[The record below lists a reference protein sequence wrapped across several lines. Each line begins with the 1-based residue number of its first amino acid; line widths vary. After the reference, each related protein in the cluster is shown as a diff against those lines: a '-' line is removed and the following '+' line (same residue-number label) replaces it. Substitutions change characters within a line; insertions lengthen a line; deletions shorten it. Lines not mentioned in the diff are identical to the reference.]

1 MKRLWIGHPKP
12 TTCMKCKST
21 NDMWL
26 VTETISMPSTLIVSL
41 PSVPD
46 DTAPDITVNLNLG
59 DGWNY
64 TLIAAADNK
73 PEIHWT
79 CVFKRP
85 NSPTWYLYDDCGI
98 TCDNSTSTRVH
109 PLRPGREGGPPR
121 PSGGYRRTRLIYQ
134 LTALVRPE
142 AKLARPSSEHGVATD
157 RASPGKGERPDCPP
171 LVGSP
176 SSYVQTDNTDADKPP
191 RGTLTPQQRKQIA
204 ANKSAA
210 LARLNL
216 RKESQQT
223 DCEPATHHMG
233 WSDAVLVESSS
244 DDDANLLVN
253 HAKKAEERTK
263 RKAAA
268 QLARERAR
276 TKKLQSQLNI

>member
-1 MKRLWIGHPKP
+1 
-12 TTCMKCKST
+12 
-21 NDMWL
+21 
-26 VTETISMPSTLIVSL
+26 MPSTLIVSL

-85 NSPTWYLYDDCGI
+85 NRPTWYLYDDCGI

-109 PLRPGREGGPPR
+109 PLIPGREGGPPR

-142 AKLARPSSEHGVATD
+142 AELARPSSEHGVATD

-176 SSYVQTDNTDADKPP
+176 LSYVQTDNTDADKPP

-204 ANKSAA
+204 ANKTAA

-223 DCEPATHHMG
+223 DCEPATHHTG

>member
-1 MKRLWIGHPKP
+1 
-12 TTCMKCKST
+12 
-21 NDMWL
+21 
-26 VTETISMPSTLIVSL
+26 MPSTLIVSL

-46 DTAPDITVNLNLG
+46 DIAPDITVNLNLG

-73 PEIHWT
+73 PQVHWT

-85 NSPTWYLYDDCGI
+85 NRPTWYLYDDCGI

-109 PLRPGREGGPPR
+109 PLIPGRDGGPPR

-134 LTALVRPE
+134 LTTPIRPE
-142 AKLARPSSEHGVATD
+142 VELPRPSSGHGTATD

-176 SSYVQTDNTDADKPP
+176 SSYVQTDTTDADKPP
-191 RGTLTPQQRKQIA
+191 RGELTPAQRQQIA

-210 LARLNL
+210 LARLNH
-216 RKESQQT
+216 RREIEQA
-223 DCEPATHHMG
+223 DCEPATQRPHAPDHTG

-268 QLARERAR
+268 QLARDKARA
-276 TKKLQSQLNI
+276 KKLQSHMNI

>member
-1 MKRLWIGHPKP
+1 
-12 TTCMKCKST
+12 
-21 NDMWL
+21 
-26 VTETISMPSTLIVSL
+26 MPSTLIVSL

-46 DTAPDITVNLNLG
+46 DIAPDITVNINLG

-85 NSPTWYLYDDCGI
+85 NRPTWYLYDDCGI

-109 PLRPGREGGPPR
+109 PLIPGRDGGPPR

-134 LTALVRPE
+134 LTAPIRPE
-142 AKLARPSSEHGVATD
+142 AELARPSSEHGAATD
-157 RASPGKGERPDCPP
+157 RASPGKGERPPP
-171 LVGSP
+171 LVVSP
-176 SSYVQTDNTDADKPP
+176 SAYVQPDTTDADKPH
-191 RGTLTPQQRKQIA
+191 RGALTPAQRKQIA

-216 RKESQQT
+216 RKESEQA
-223 DCEPATHHMG
+223 DCEPATQRPHAPDHTG

-244 DDDANLLVN
+244 DDDANLSLVN

-276 TKKLQSQLNI
+276 AKKLQSHINI